1 MDFVK
6 ALVPGSLLTF
16 VISMIL
22 GSNHSKGAW
31 LNIFRV
37 AIEGHTFY
45 WSWPL
50 FALATGLAW
59 ILLAITPK

>member
-31 LNIFRV
+31 LNIFRIVYLASPNELSAIYDDLV
-37 AIEGHTFY
+37 AYARHFVSTH
-45 WSWPL
+45 
-50 FALATGLAW
+50 
-59 ILLAITPK
+59 

>member
-6 ALVPGSLLTF
+6 ALVPGSLLAF

-31 LNIFRV
+31 LNIFRF
-37 AIEGHTFY
+37 AIDTHAFY

-50 FALATGLAW
+50 FVASTGISW
-59 ILLAITPK
+59 AIFWMME

>member
-31 LNIFRV
+31 LNIFHG
-37 AIEGHTFY
+37 A
-45 WSWPL
+45 
-50 FALATGLAW
+50 GLDPACDY
-59 ILLAITPK
+59 AEVTVTM